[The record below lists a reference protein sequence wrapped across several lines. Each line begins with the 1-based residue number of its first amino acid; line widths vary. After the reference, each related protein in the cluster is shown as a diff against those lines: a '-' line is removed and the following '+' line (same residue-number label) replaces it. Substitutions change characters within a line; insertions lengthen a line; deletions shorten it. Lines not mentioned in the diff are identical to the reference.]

1 MNIAILLTTYNGQ
14 NFLAEQL
21 DSLIEQT
28 ERNWTLYIRDDV
40 STDNTVSIIK
50 SYTQRDL
57 RIKWLEDPVK
67 RGAFGGFMWLLSEVT
82 ADYYMFCD
90 QDDVWKSNKIELTL
104 KRMMEVSKKG
114 IPTIVGTDFSIVSSN
129 LDIIHNSFRKYSHY
143 SISQLSDKYFH
154 LFYNNITGCTM
165 MLNNDAKAVSLPYP
179 DTSEMHDAWVAA
191 AVLWKGGTIG
201 YCDEPLML
209 YRQHEHNVSGVKLN
223 SLLKKCLNIRTVI
236 SKTNRQ
242 FEASKW
248 FVRMNYIS
256 FFLLKSYYM
265 IGMLWRFNVLAKFTK

>member
-14 NFLAEQL
+14 NFLSEQL
-21 DSLIEQT
+21 DSILEQT
-28 ERNWTLYIRDDV
+28 EKNWTLYIRDDI
-40 STDNTVSIIK
+40 SNDDTISIIK
-50 SYTQRDL
+50 SYAKRDIG
-57 RIKWLEDPVK
+57 IKLMEDPTK
-67 RGAFGGFMWLLSEVT
+67 RGAVGGFMWLLSEVE

-90 QDDVWKSNKIELTL
+90 QDDVWKNKKIELTL
-104 KRMMEVSKKG
+104 KKMMEVTKKG
-114 IPTIVGTDFSIVSSN
+114 LPTIVGTDLSIVSSN
-129 LDIIHNSFRKYSHY
+129 LDIIQNSCRKYAHY

-179 DTSEMHDAWVAA
+179 DMAEMHDAWVAA
-191 AVLWKGGTIG
+191 AVLWNSGVIG

-209 YRQHEHNVSGVKLN
+209 YRQHNHNISGVRLN
-223 SLLKKCLNIRTVI
+223 PLWKKCLNIRTVI

-248 FVRMNYIS
+248 
-256 FFLLKSYYM
+256 L
-265 IGMLWRFNVLAKFTK
+265 